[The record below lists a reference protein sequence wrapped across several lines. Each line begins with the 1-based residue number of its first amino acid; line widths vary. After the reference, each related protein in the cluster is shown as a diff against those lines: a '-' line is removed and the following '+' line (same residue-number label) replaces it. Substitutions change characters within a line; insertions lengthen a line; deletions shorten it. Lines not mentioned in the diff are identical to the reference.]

1 MHPKETMMFRWKRL
15 AAVAAVV
22 ALGLTGCSASSGG
35 SEDAGGTLTLGQ
47 IVQPTTFA
55 AAQSN
60 WANESPYMQAVYDTL
75 LTADP
80 KGEVQP
86 GLATKWEYNDDK
98 TQLTLTLRDDVKFTD
113 GTALDAEAVAQNLV
127 RFRDGAGP
135 NASYLVDMTDAVA
148 TDATTV
154 TITLK
159 AANPALLTYLSQ
171 NAGLVEAPSAFES
184 SDIQTVPV
192 GSGPYTL
199 DTGATVIGT
208 SYVFNKNP
216 DYWNAENQH
225 YDKIVMNVYGDPTA
239 LLNAVKG
246 GQVNAANTLNNN
258 DVAQMEA
265 SGFTANPLELNWAGL
280 TLMDRDGTVDPAL
293 SNVKVRQAIN
303 YAFDKDAMLKTV
315 ESGFGT
321 PTTQVFPERSA
332 AYDKSLDSA
341 YDYDPAKAKELL
353 AEAGYADGFDFTIIA
368 SAQTQTDLQAVQ
380 KDLAAV
386 GITMNVKLAA
396 STDEAFAAVA
406 TTPLGYAPLGWDNP
420 VGLMYGAILSGFTNV
435 QKATDDQLTA
445 ATAEAAAAKDD
456 AAKKAALTKVNTRL
470 VESGWM
476 IPLYESLTNQGYNT
490 KKVQQVKFAGTN
502 VYPLLSSYAPTN

>member
-1 MHPKETMMFRWKRL
+1 MHPKETTMFRWKRL
-15 AAVAAVV
+15 VAVAAVV

-35 SEDAGGTLTLGQ
+35 SEDSGGTLTIGQ

-75 LTADP
+75 LPADTE
-80 KGEVQP
+80 GELQP

-98 TQLTLTLRDDVKFTD
+98 TVLTLTLRDDVKFTD

-148 TDATTV
+148 TDKTTV

-159 AANPALLTYLSQ
+159 ASNPALLTYLSQ

-199 DTGATVIGT
+199 DTAATVIGT
-208 SYVFNKNP
+208 SYVFDKNP

-225 YDKIVMNVYGDPTA
+225 YDKIVMNVYNDPTA

-265 SGFTANPLELNWAGL
+265 SGFTSNPLELNWAGL
-280 TLMDRDGTVDPAL
+280 TLMDRNGTVDPAL
-293 SNVKVRQAIN
+293 ANVKVRQAIN

-315 ESGFGT
+315 ENGFGT
-321 PTTQVFPERSA
+321 VTTQVFPERSA

-353 AEAGYADGFDFTIIA
+353 AEAGYADGVTIQMPSSPLLGSATFTLI
-368 SAQTQTDLQAVQ
+368 QQQ
-380 KDLAAV
+380 LADV
-386 GITMNVKLAA
+386 GITVQYGEPGNNFIADILTPKYPVVYIPLQQGGDWELIQFLISPTATFNPYHTSDDTVNGYIA
-396 STDEAFAAVA
+396 TVQNGTQEEA
-406 TTPLGYAPLGWDNP
+406 D
-420 VGLMYGAILSGFTNV
+420 
-435 QKATDDQLTA
+435 K
-445 ATAEAAAAKDD
+445 AAADLNKYLVDNAWFAPWYRPQSTYVTD
-456 AAKKAALTKVNTRL
+456 ANTTAVVQPGNAVPYLWNITPKA
-470 VESGWM
+470 
-476 IPLYESLTNQGYNT
+476 
-490 KKVQQVKFAGTN
+490 
-502 VYPLLSSYAPTN
+502 